1 MSTNSTNSFL
11 ENQNDIDNKPFSKKI
26 IFNTMWE
33 RDINGIRKIE
43 LDAFRCLNSNVFN
56 FVGSLLPSPIDANLT
71 RTYVTIFVA
80 RKRLIKLIDI
90 WNRILNSGLLK
101 ECIINSAN
109 KTSYYKY
116 IGANIRNI
124 FEYPFK
130 DFNTSTNHNIPISFK
145 TDLIFYQLQRFIT
158 SWVNNYNAYEVRFL
172 NNQTVATTGSLF
184 NINSLSIPY
193 AFSFNINPAYN
204 PTLDVN
210 LNLMEELLNLYKE
223 LISEQK
229 VNAQP
234 DLGFNFD
241 NLTFLT
247 EQGRGNI
254 LKLDAY
260 KSNYKA
266 IAKIDIEEFNY
277 LNSETK
283 ALVIKW
289 IETGANLDKLY
300 PQFASEIYRNEEN
313 ETWNYKNAMVKLN
326 SISGD
331 ESFTEEN
338 IGVTTQELQNLKA
351 KKHWVGSILDMK
363 KPLYFNTQ
371 FINWENPDDRP
382 YIMLYN
388 GGTLIHIPDQL
399 KELTNPDTFNTAG
412 EAPDNQINLS
422 AYFWK
427 IGTSAISD
435 PLYEADA
442 DIKLNLGQEPLQ
454 NLDKLDFFDN
464 LQLYLKIN

>member
-1 MSTNSTNSFL
+1 MSTNSFL

-33 RDINGIRKIE
+33 RDVNGIRKIE
-43 LDAFRCLNSNVFN
+43 LDNFICLNSNVN
-56 FVGSLLPSPIDANLT
+56 KVVETYSPIEPIHSGKTTA
-71 RTYVTIFVA
+71 TIFFT
-80 RKRLIKLIDI
+80 RKRLIKLIGI
-90 WNRILNSGLLK
+90 WNKILNSGLVLEINHYDHLRTNYLK
-101 ECIINSAN
+101 LSALRII
-109 KTSYYKY
+109 
-116 IGANIRNI
+116 GGNIRNSIIEYLFRPTVTSGIIGNLTFNTPLI
-124 FEYPFK
+124 FDRITLFMVSCVKNYNYYLINNESDINSFNNLTNFGYKFFK
-130 DFNTSTNHNIPISFK
+130 DSIN
-145 TDLIFYQLQRFIT
+145 
-158 SWVNNYNAYEVRFL
+158 VN
-172 NNQTVATTGSLF
+172 
-184 NINSLSIPY
+184 
-193 AFSFNINPAYN
+193 YN
-204 PTLDVN
+204 PTLQVN
-210 LNLMEELLNLYKE
+210 LNLMEELLDLYKD

-247 EQGRGNI
+247 EIGRENI

-266 IAKIDIEEFNY
+266 IAKIDIDEFNY
-277 LNSETK
+277 LNPESL
-283 ALVIKW
+283 ALVTKW
-289 IETGANLDKLY
+289 IETGSNLDKLY
-300 PQFASEIYRNEEN
+300 PQFATEIYRNEEN
-313 ETWNYKNAMVKLN
+313 EAWNYKNAMVKLN
-326 SISGD
+326 SFN
-331 ESFTEEN
+331 ENENFTEEN
-338 IGVTTQELQNLKA
+338 IGVTTNELQNLKA
-351 KKHWVGSILDMK
+351 KKYWVGSILDMK

-382 YIMLYN
+382 YVMLYN

-399 KELTNPDTFNTAG
+399 KELTNPDTFNTPG

-427 IGTSAISD
+427 IGTSNISD
-435 PLYEADA
+435 PLYNPDT
-442 DIKLNLGQEPLQ
+442 DIKLNLGSEPLQ